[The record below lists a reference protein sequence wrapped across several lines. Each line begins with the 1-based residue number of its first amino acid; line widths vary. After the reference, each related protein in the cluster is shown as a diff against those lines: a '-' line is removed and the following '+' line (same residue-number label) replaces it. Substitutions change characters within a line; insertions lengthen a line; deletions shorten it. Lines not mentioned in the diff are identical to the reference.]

1 MSFTKKIIVSM
12 ILGILLG
19 IAFNFTNFIESSLG
33 TYVTNLL
40 DLVSY
45 LFLSSLKLIIVP
57 LIFFS
62 IVCGIVSLSD
72 DVSISR
78 LGIKTL
84 LLYTITTVIAI
95 SLGLLFSS
103 FINYEPIEM
112 ENLGSVVNIENI
124 ETDGNIFPNNI
135 FKSLTDGN
143 IIHLLIFAVLIGIS
157 AARIKSRIKHLF
169 STSMILMMLSTNL

>member
-12 ILGILLG
+12 ILGIFVGVAYNL
-19 IAFNFTNFIESSLG
+19 TSYIESSSG
-33 TYVTNLL
+33 SYITNVF
-40 DLVSY
+40 DFVSY

-62 IVCGIVSLSD
+62 IVCGILSLSD
-72 DVSISR
+72 DVSVSR

-103 FINYEPIEM
+103 FINYEPI
-112 ENLGSVVNIENI
+112 
-124 ETDGNIFPNNI
+124 
-135 FKSLTDGN
+135 
-143 IIHLLIFAVLIGIS
+143 
-157 AARIKSRIKHLF
+157 
-169 STSMILMMLSTNL
+169 